1 MRTENSVNHN
11 QYIGKIGEQKASVYL
26 KNHGYE
32 ILERN
37 YRIRGGEI
45 DIIAKKEKTVVFAE
59 VKTRTQEAYG
69 APAEAVNYYKRE
81 NIRKTAQYYIMEKNL
96 DLPCRFDV
104 LEVYAKKSVFG
115 YTAKINHI
123 ENAF

>member
-104 LEVYAKKSVFG
+104 LEVYVKKSVFG
-115 YTAKINHI
+115 YTAKINHL

>member
-1 MRTENSVNHN
+1 MNHN

-45 DIIAKKEKTVVFAE
+45 DIIAEKEKTVVFAE

-104 LEVYAKKSVFG
+104 LEVYVKKSVFG

>member
-45 DIIAKKEKTVVFAE
+45 DIIAKMEKTVVFAE

-104 LEVYAKKSVFG
+104 LEVYVKKSVFG

>member
-1 MRTENSVNHN
+1 MNHN
-11 QYIGKIGEQKASVYL
+11 QHIGKIGEQKASVYL

-45 DIIAKKEKTVVFAE
+45 DIIAQKEKTVVFAE
-59 VKTRTQEAYG
+59 VKTRMQETYG
-69 APAEAVNYYKRE
+69 TPAEAVNYYKRE
-81 NIRKTAQYYIMEKNL
+81 NICKTAEYYIMEKNL

-104 LEVYAKKSVFG
+104 LEVYVKKSVFG

>member
-59 VKTRTQEAYG
+59 EKTRTQEAYG

-104 LEVYAKKSVFG
+104 LEVYVKKSVFG

>member
-104 LEVYAKKSVFG
+104 LEVYVKKSVFG